1 MLVQPRCGVDVDG
14 GRRSA
19 GVEVPDGVDDIGRI
33 SGIGE
38 ACRVKQFQAPASYCR
53 IEHKQRS
60 EGRENTVA
68 AELKRTVRRIQTH
81 AEIDRQGKRGQRE
94 DIEGGGP
101 DRVGTRRKH
110 GRRESPREPMTH
122 AASPLPAE
130 GFGRVKI
137 TAEVRLA
144 QVPAATGFRQRTRSL
159 LEAVARLSF
168 RVVLALPGWS
178 AMHGR
183 LWRLDA
189 YVSAALTTRLCRSTK
204 ALCACQLSRRCAR
217 QTTVVFPNNYAF
229 RTSNDLSTAYVH
241 ASYFPPNLFDAYLK
255 QEHKGIKDERAQ
267 PSDFEY
273 EGHEETTRTTTLT
286 MRKAMPTITSA
297 GAGAGRRSG
306 WGLQMTTCL
315 SMPDSTRVDWSIP
328 GTERVILVGQV
339 RPRSVFVLS
348 ASVPTTRVRAH
359 CLLSAL
365 WLALWS
371 RALYMELSVVRLLT
385 EPRVLAHSSTPG
397 LGQIDPPTGC
407 ATRIYW
413 DGTTAHR
420 PPCLVLI
427 DALEGPE
434 SPDCSLFKRFIS
446 QSASVYTTISSMIVG
461 AEA

>member
-94 DIEGGGP
+94 DIEGGAQAWAAGESERADDACGEP
-101 DRVGTRRKH
+101 PFPG
-110 GRRESPREPMTH
+110 GRPCT
-122 AASPLPAE
+122 AACGGL
-130 GFGRVKI
+130 
-137 TAEVRLA
+137 
-144 QVPAATGFRQRTRSL
+144 
-159 LEAVARLSF
+159 
-168 RVVLALPGWS
+168 
-178 AMHGR
+178 MH
-183 LWRLDA
+183 
-189 YVSAALTTRLCRSTK
+189 T
-204 ALCACQLSRRCAR
+204 SRRPL
-217 QTTVVFPNNYAF
+217 QLDYVVRPRLYVRANYLGGVRGGLLWWCLQFPNDYAF

-397 LGQIDPPTGC
+397 LGQIDPPIGC